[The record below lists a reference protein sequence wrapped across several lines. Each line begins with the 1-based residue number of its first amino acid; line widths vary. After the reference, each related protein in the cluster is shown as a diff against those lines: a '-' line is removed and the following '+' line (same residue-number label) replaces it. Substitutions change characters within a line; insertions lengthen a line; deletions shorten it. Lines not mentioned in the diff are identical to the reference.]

1 MASRYPVLT
10 PRVGTDEKGYSMS
23 VTSEATTLW
32 FGDLLG
38 GTGTT
43 SLDSSDA
50 AEFPVS
56 WAARS
61 QGVAGKTNPEELL
74 GAAHSACFSMAFAK
88 GLADAGHAP
97 ESLQVTAAVT
107 FAPGEGI
114 TGSHLLVSA
123 KVAGLSEEEFERLAN
138 EAKENCPVSQALAG
152 IPITLE
158 ASLA

>member
-1 MASRYPVLT
+1 
-10 PRVGTDEKGYSMS
+10 MS

-32 FGDLLG
+32 FGDLMSG
-38 GTGTT
+38 SGTT

-50 AEFPVS
+50 AEFPVT

-61 QGVAGKTNPEELL
+61 EGETGKTNPEELL
-74 GAAHSACFSMAFAK
+74 GAAHSACYSMAFSNALAK
-88 GLADAGHAP
+88 NGTPP

-107 FAPGEGI
+107 FEAGVGI

-123 KVAGLSEEEFERLAN
+123 KVPGLAEADFQRLAD
-138 EAKENCPVSQALAG
+138 EAKTGCPVSKALAG

>member
-1 MASRYPVLT
+1 MA
-10 PRVGTDEKGYSMS
+10 

-32 FGDLLG
+32 FGDLMG
-38 GTGTT
+38 GSGTT

-56 WAARS
+56 WQARAE
-61 QGVAGKTNPEELL
+61 GEIGKTNPEELL
-74 GAAHSACFSMAFAK
+74 GAAHSACYSMAFANA
-88 GLADAGHAP
+88 LAENGTPP

-107 FAPGEGI
+107 FVPGEGI
-114 TGSHLLVSA
+114 KGSHLLVSA
-123 KVAGLSEEEFERLAN
+123 KIADLSNDDFQRLA
-138 EAKENCPVSQALAG
+138 EDAKANCPVSQALAG

>member
-1 MASRYPVLT
+1 MA
-10 PRVGTDEKGYSMS
+10 

-32 FGDLLG
+32 FGDLTNG
-38 GTGTT
+38 SGTT

-50 AEFPVS
+50 GEFPVT
-56 WAARS
+56 WTARS
-61 QGVAGKTNPEELL
+61 EGAAGLTNPEELL
-74 GAAHSACFSMAFAK
+74 GAAHSACYAMAFS
-88 GLADAGHAP
+88 GSLARNGTPP

-123 KVAGLSEEEFERLAN
+123 KVPGLSGEDFQRLAAQ
-138 EAKENCPVSQALAG
+138 AKDGCPISKALAG

>member
-1 MASRYPVLT
+1 MA
-10 PRVGTDEKGYSMS
+10 
-23 VTSEATTLW
+23 VTSESTTLW
-32 FGDLLG
+32 FGDLFNG
-38 GTGTT
+38 SGTT

-50 AEFPVS
+50 AEFPVT

-61 QGVAGKTNPEELL
+61 AGEAGRTNPEELL
-74 GAAHSACFSMAFAK
+74 GAAHSACYSMAFSNA
-88 GLADAGHAP
+88 LAEHGTPP

-107 FAPGEGI
+107 FQPGEGI

-123 KVAGLSEEEFERLAN
+123 KIPGIDEADFARIAE
-138 EAKENCPVSQALAG
+138 EAKANCPVSQALAG

>member
-1 MASRYPVLT
+1 
-10 PRVGTDEKGYSMS
+10 MS

-32 FGDLLG
+32 FGDLFSG
-38 GTGTT
+38 SGTT

-61 QGVAGKTNPEELL
+61 EGSMGKTNPEELL
-74 GAAHSACFSMAFAK
+74 GAAHSACFSMAFSNE
-88 GLADAGHAP
+88 LATNGTPP

-107 FAPGEGI
+107 FEPGVGI
-114 TGSHLLVSA
+114 AGSHLLVSA
-123 KVAGLSEEEFERLAN
+123 KVPGISPEDFQRIAGD
-138 EAKENCPVSQALAG
+138 AKENCPVSKALAG
-152 IPITLE
+152 IPITIE

>member
-1 MASRYPVLT
+1 MA
-10 PRVGTDEKGYSMS
+10 

-32 FGDLLG
+32 FGDLMG
-38 GTGTT
+38 GSGTT

-56 WAARS
+56 WQARAE
-61 QGVAGKTNPEELL
+61 GEIGKTNPEELL
-74 GAAHSACFSMAFAK
+74 GAAHSACYSMAFANA
-88 GLADAGHAP
+88 LAENGTPP

-107 FAPGEGI
+107 FVPGEGI
-114 TGSHLLVSA
+114 KGSHLLVSA
-123 KVAGLSEEEFERLAN
+123 KIAGLSDDDFQRIAED
-138 EAKENCPVSQALAG
+138 AKANCPVSQALAG

>member
-1 MASRYPVLT
+1 MA
-10 PRVGTDEKGYSMS
+10 

-32 FGDLLG
+32 FGSLTEG
-38 GTGTT
+38 SGTT

-50 AEFPVS
+50 GEFPVT

-61 QGVAGKTNPEELL
+61 EGVPGRTNPEELL
-74 GAAHSACFSMAFAK
+74 GAAHSACFSMALSHALT
-88 GLADAGHAP
+88 GAGFPP

-107 FAPGEGI
+107 FQPGEGI

-123 KVAGLSEEEFERLAN
+123 KVPGLTPEEFQELA
-138 EAKENCPVSQALAG
+138 EGAKSGCPLSAALAG

-158 ASLA
+158 ATLA

>member
-1 MASRYPVLT
+1 MP
-10 PRVGTDEKGYSMS
+10 

-32 FGDLLG
+32 FGDLMSG
-38 GTGTT
+38 SGTT

-50 AEFPVS
+50 AEFPVN
-56 WAARS
+56 WGARS
-61 QGVAGKTNPEELL
+61 AGVSGKTNPEELL
-74 GAAHSACFSMAFAK
+74 GAAHSTCYSMAFANA
-88 GLADAGHAP
+88 LAGNGTPP

-107 FAPGEGI
+107 FDPAEGI

-123 KVAGLSEEEFERLAN
+123 KVAGLSDEDFQRLAE
-138 EAKENCPVSQALAG
+138 EAKKNCPVSRALTG